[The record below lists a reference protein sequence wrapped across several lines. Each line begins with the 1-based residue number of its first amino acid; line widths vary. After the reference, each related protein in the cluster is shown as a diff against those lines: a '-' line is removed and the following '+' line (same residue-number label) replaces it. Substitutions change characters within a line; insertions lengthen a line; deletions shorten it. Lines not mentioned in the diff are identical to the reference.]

1 MVGSGLRSVVAA
13 VALAVLS
20 GLAAAEEALEERDEV
35 ATAAARFEGADVVI
49 VGGEVRV
56 RDTDFGARRFV
67 LADVVSLKVTGRR
80 TLVTTEG
87 ETLVVTSALLDGA
100 PFTFDSP
107 RFGEFTLERGKV
119 KSLSFDG
126 ADRLYARLLGGYVS
140 AGGDLVEPHPLEG
153 SLAVAYVRSTGAET
167 ADTFSASLDA
177 EAVRSNW
184 RHTLLARAT
193 YAKTDAQRSA
203 DSKEAGYKADRFL
216 SGRAFLY
223 ARTGAATD
231 AVSRIN
237 LRATAGAGGGYRFLT
252 GPRHELAGEAG
263 YEFQH
268 EDAATEVNN
277 VSFGRVAATYA
288 FKMDSSKAFS
298 EKAEAL
304 LGDGRARVRS
314 ETAFTA
320 KVNDRL
326 SVRFGLIVEH
336 DTEPPAGSPATTTRT
351 EAAVVWTF

>member
-1 MVGSGLRSVVAA
+1 MGMRFCRGVAVA
-13 VALAVLS
+13 VALAALA
-20 GLAAAEEALEERDEV
+20 GRAAAEEALEDRDEV
-35 ATAAARFEGADVVI
+35 ATSAARYEGADLVI

-56 RDTDFGARRFV
+56 SDTDFGERRFE
-67 LADVVSLKVTGRR
+67 LADVVSLKMTGKRA
-80 TLVTTEG
+80 LVTTDG
-87 ETLVVTSALLDGA
+87 ETLVVVSAGLQGGRFA
-100 PFTFDSP
+100 FASP
-107 RFGEFTLERGKV
+107 RFGEFTLERANV
-119 KSLSFDG
+119 KSLSFEG
-126 ADRLYARLLGGYVS
+126 ADKLYARLLGGYLS

-153 SLAVAYVRSTGAET
+153 SVALAYVRSTGAET
-167 ADTFSASLDA
+167 ADTFTASLDA
-177 EAVRSNW
+177 EVVRSNW

-203 DSKEAGYKADRFL
+203 DAKEAGYKADRFL
-216 SGRAFLY
+216 SARTFLY

-231 AVSRIN
+231 SVSKID
-237 LRATAGAGGGYRFLT
+237 LRATVGAGGGYRFLA

-288 FKMDSSKAFS
+288 FKIDSAKAFS

-304 LGDGRARVRS
+304 LGEGRARVRS

-320 KVNDRL
+320 KVNARF
-326 SVRFGLIVEH
+326 SVRFGLVVEH
-336 DTEPPAGSPATTTRT
+336 DTEPPAGSPATTTRS